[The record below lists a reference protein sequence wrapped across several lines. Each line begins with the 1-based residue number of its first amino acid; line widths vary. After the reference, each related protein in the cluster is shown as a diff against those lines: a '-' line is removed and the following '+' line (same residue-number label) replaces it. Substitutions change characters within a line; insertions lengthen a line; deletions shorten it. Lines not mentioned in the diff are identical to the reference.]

1 MNPTPE
7 IDPRT
12 TRARTLPVK
21 FIVRALRARF
31 GSMGDFAL
39 AIGRN
44 RDSIDAVIRGK
55 EISSYIAGKV
65 GEALGR
71 PPCRI
76 WPKLYAPDGGP
87 LSTWS
92 RRRTAA

>member
-7 IDPRT
+7 TNPRP
-12 TRARTLPVK
+12 TRAKTMRVK
-21 FIVRALRARF
+21 FIVRALRARH
-31 GSMGDFAL
+31 GSIERFAQ
-39 AIGRN
+39 AIDRN

-55 EISSYIAGKV
+55 ELSSYIAGKV
-65 GEALGR
+65 AEVIGR

-87 LSTWS
+87 LSTYW
-92 RRRTAA
+92 RRHSAA